1 MSDYPENR
9 AYSKRHVWALPDTKK
24 LTASIGLTDFLTEEL
39 DVIDSIDL
47 PAVGDELEM
56 DSFCLHLH
64 VHNHIRHV
72 RSPLTGRVLELNKD
86 IQDNPNLIHLSPH
99 KNWLFKMEY
108 DDQDE
113 LDLLMSSAQY
123 TRFLDQL

>member
-1 MSDYPENR
+1 ML
-9 AYSKRHVWALPDTKK
+9 SKALTFPPLATSWKWT
-24 LTASIGLTDFLTEEL
+24 LFAFI
-39 DVIDSIDL
+39 
-47 PAVGDELEM
+47 AVN
-56 DSFCLHLH
+56 
-64 VHNHIRHV
+64 NHIRHV
-72 RSPLTGRVLELNKD
+72 RSPLTGRVLELNED
-86 IQDNPNLIHLSPH
+86 IQDNPSLIHLSPH